1 MQMAELQHTRR
12 TSAVSTCAAVSTGS
26 SRVARTILAEEVVAA
41 RKQLPGPGHRST
53 WARPAEHDAIVNPQH
68 LHELQMLTAHTCT
81 HGHARQHGAYVRAG
95 ARARACSRTQSG
107 TALDATAAEAKRVQK
122 KVRPGLLKKSLVAI
136 NGNVPLVF

>member
-68 LHELQMLTAHTCT
+68 LHEL
-81 HGHARQHGAYVRAG
+81 HGAYVRAG

-107 TALDATAAEAKRVQK
+107 TALDETGAEAKRVQK
-122 KVRPGLLKKSLVAI
+122 ESATWTAEEVAGCHKRQCSFGFLMGR
-136 NGNVPLVF
+136 NSHRYR